1 MAVVVDDVGGS
12 LPLCRQLAS
21 ISQPLNI
28 AILPNTPYATKCAE
42 IVSLSPHQLLI
53 HFPWEALGYN
63 YQKYYPIRITRGM
76 SAAEMGKMLT
86 LAFKKV
92 PGAQGINNH
101 MGSTL
106 SASAED
112 MERFMKVLKKFRD
125 TKYFLDSNT
134 SRASK
139 AYYWARKYGI
149 KTAKNNV
156 FLDGRQTPEYIER
169 QFRYAV
175 SLAKKDGSLV
185 AICHGNRKVTMRV
198 LPGLLKKYSAEV
210 DFVYLPQLIEYRI
223 AQEAEINYQKGI

>member
-1 MAVVVDDVGGS
+1 
-12 LPLCRQLAS
+12 
-21 ISQPLNI
+21 
-28 AILPNTPYATKCAE
+28 
-42 IVSLSPHQLLI
+42 
-53 HFPWEALGYN
+53 
-63 YQKYYPIRITRGM
+63 M
-76 SAAEMGKMLT
+76 SAAEMGRMLT

-125 TKYFLDSNT
+125 TKYFLDSHT
-134 SRASK
+134 SRSSK

-156 FLDGRQTPEYIER
+156 FLDGRQIPEYIEH
-169 QFRYAV
+169 QFRFAV
-175 SLAKKDGSLV
+175 SLAKKEGSLV

-210 DFVYLPQLIEYRI
+210 DFVYLPQLIEYRV
-223 AQEAEINYQKGI
+223 AQEAKIDYQKGI